1 MPTRAIATSLVAQ
14 FASFLEAVPDASIL
28 LSSSGTIM
36 SINSLAVALFGYD
49 REALLGQG
57 VDLLLPAAARAAHVQ
72 HRAAYASN
80 PRTRIMGAGMELA
93 GCRADGS
100 EFAAEVSLATFD
112 LDGEPVV
119 FAAIRDLTERKRVEA
134 KVSRLEDE
142 VLREEGKV
150 SRLED
155 EVVRE
160 EGLRKGE
167 QKRADWAEKEA
178 VLDDL
183 TGLGNR
189 RSWKVSL
196 DQEEARCVRY
206 GRTASVLFIDLDDLK
221 QINDAH
227 GHPAGD
233 ALLRR
238 AAEVISAVAREG
250 DFIARIGGDEFT
262 ILAINAADSEAMSLS
277 DRLHN
282 SLREAGIEASSGYAV
297 RSLEEGL
304 RGAWRIADQR
314 MYAMKA
320 AKKVAQ
326 EESGDRRGAPLPVG
340 TPTP

>member
-93 GCRADGS
+93 GRRADGS

-142 VLREEGKV
+142 VL
-150 SRLED
+150 
-155 EVVRE
+155 RE

>member
-1 MPTRAIATSLVAQ
+1 
-14 FASFLEAVPDASIL
+14 
-28 LSSSGTIM
+28 M

-142 VLREEGKV
+142 VL
-150 SRLED
+150 
-155 EVVRE
+155 RE

>member
-1 MPTRAIATSLVAQ
+1 MPTRAIATPLVAQ

-28 LSSSGTIM
+28 VSSSGTIM

-72 HRAAYASN
+72 HRAAYASD
-80 PRTRIMGAGMELA
+80 PRTRIMGSGMELA

-142 VLREEGKV
+142 VL
-150 SRLED
+150 
-155 EVVRE
+155 RE

-221 QINDAH
+221 QVNDTH

-233 ALLRR
+233 VLLRR
-238 AAEVISAVAREG
+238 AAEVMSAVAREG

-297 RSLEEGL
+297 RSLEGGL

-326 EESGDRRGAPLPVG
+326 EESGDRRGAPPPVG

>member
-1 MPTRAIATSLVAQ
+1 MPTRAIAAPLVAQ

-28 LSSSGTIM
+28 VSSSGTIM

-93 GCRADGS
+93 GRRADGS

-142 VLREEGKV
+142 VL
-150 SRLED
+150 
-155 EVVRE
+155 RE

-250 DFIARIGGDEFT
+250 DFISRIGGDEFT

-297 RSLEEGL
+297 RSLEGGL
-304 RGAWRIADQR
+304 RGAWRTADQR

-326 EESGDRRGAPLPVG
+326 EESGDRRGAPPPVG

>member
-1 MPTRAIATSLVAQ
+1 MPTRAIATPLVAQ

-28 LSSSGTIM
+28 VNSSGTIM

-57 VDLLLPAAARAAHVQ
+57 VDLLLSAAARAAHVQ

-93 GCRADGS
+93 GRRADGS

-142 VLREEGKV
+142 VL
-150 SRLED
+150 
-155 EVVRE
+155 RE